1 MLLITGITGH
11 SGRYFL
17 QELIDNNY
25 QGPIRCIVR
34 SNSNIENLKKSGLNI
49 EVVIGD
55 LDDQAFLYQAF
66 EGITDVFHIASI
78 FYSVSVTKAAV
89 RNNVKNLYL
98 VHTTGI
104 YSQYKSASEEYLKI
118 ENEVEILIKDT
129 TIRKI
134 TLRPT
139 MIYGYLNDQN
149 MIVFIKM
156 VDKLR
161 VFPVI
166 NNGSNTIQPVNGRDL
181 GKAYYQV
188 LISTNLIEKEYILSG
203 KSSVSMKELFLMISQ
218 LLNKKT
224 KFVNVPLRIGEN
236 GAKSI
241 LKLSMGKIDYVERVQ
256 RMAEDR
262 SYSHENAKRD
272 FDYNP
277 MPLNEGLSIEINEYL
292 KSLGRV

>member
-17 QELIDNNY
+17 QELINNKY

-34 SNSNIENLKKSGLNI
+34 SNAKVQKLKDCGLDI
-49 EVVIGD
+49 EVAIGD
-55 LDDQAFLYQAF
+55 LTDQEFLYQAL
-66 EGITDVFHIASI
+66 EGVTTVFHIASI
-78 FYSVSVTKAAV
+78 FYSVNIAKAAV
-89 RNNVKNLYL
+89 RNKVDNLYL

-104 YSQYKSASEEYLKI
+104 FSKYKSASEEYLEI
-118 ENEVEILIKDT
+118 ENEVERLIKDT
-129 TIRKI
+129 NIRKI
-134 TLRPT
+134 ILRPT

-188 LISTNLIEKEYILSG
+188 LTSNNLMENEYVLSG
-203 KSSVSMKELFLMISQ
+203 KSSVSMKELFILISQ

-224 KFVNVPLRIGEN
+224 KFVNVPLGIGEI
-236 GAKSI
+236 GARSI
-241 LKLSMGKIDYVERVQ
+241 LKISMGKIDYVERVQ

-262 SYSHENAKRD
+262 SYSHENAKKD
-272 FDYNP
+272 FNYNP